1 MEENIKLIDLVIE
14 IIDARAPLS
23 TRNPDIDT
31 LSVGKFRMILLNK
44 SDMSDKNDNIKW
56 CNYFESKG
64 IKCIEVNSKTGLG
77 IKGIDK
83 TIKEVCKEKIERDRK
98 RGILNRPIRCMIVG
112 IPNVGKSTLMNALVG
127 ERLSIITSKAQ
138 TTRHRIMGIVNG
150 DDFQIVYT
158 DTPGIV
164 NPHYKLH
171 EQMMGFVNSAL
182 EDADL
187 FILVTE
193 IGETFKNQE
202 VLAKIIR
209 SETPVILVI
218 NKIDLSDQQT
228 INDKI
233 AYWRNQ
239 IPRAIII
246 PASATEHFNI
256 DNIFDNI
263 LDLLP
268 ENPPYFPK
276 DELTDR
282 SMRFFVSEIIREK
295 LLLFYQKEIP
305 YSCEVA
311 VESYEEKE
319 GVDNIRAVI
328 FVERESQK
336 AILIGHQ
343 GKSIKKVG
351 IEARKDIEE
360 FTGKRCFLNLYI
372 KVLKDWR
379 NSDRA
384 LKQFGYESE

>member
-1 MEENIKLIDLVIE
+1 MHKAGFVNIIG
-14 IIDARAPLS
+14 
-23 TRNPDIDT
+23 N
-31 LSVGKFRMILLNK
+31 
-44 SDMSDKNDNIKW
+44 
-56 CNYFESKG
+56 
-64 IKCIEVNSKTGLG
+64 
-77 IKGIDK
+77 
-83 TIKEVCKEKIERDRK
+83 
-98 RGILNRPIRCMIVG
+98 
-112 IPNVGKSTLMNALVG
+112 PNVGKSTLMNALVG

-150 DDFQIVYT
+150 EDFQIIYT

-171 EQMMGFVNSAL
+171 QQMMGVVYNAL

-187 FILVTE
+187 FLLVTE
-193 IGETFKNQE
+193 VGETLKNQE
-202 VLAKIIR
+202 LLSKIIL
-209 SETPVILVI
+209 SNTPVILVHT
-218 NKIDLSDQQT
+218 KIDLSDQQQVT
-228 INDKI
+228 EKIN
-233 AYWRNQ
+233 YWQNI
-239 IPRAIII
+239 IPRAVVI
-246 PASATEHFNI
+246 PASATERFNI
-256 DNIFDNI
+256 DAIFDHI
-263 LDLLP
+263 MQVLP

-295 LLLFYQKEIP
+295 LLLYYQKEIP

-319 GVDNIRAVI
+319 GVDSIRAI
-328 FVERESQK
+328 IYVERESQR

-360 FTGKRCFLNLYI
+360 FTGKKCFLNLYV
-372 KVLKDWR
+372 KVMKDWR

-384 LKQFGYESE
+384 LKQFGYETSD

>member
-1 MEENIKLIDLVIE
+1 MHKAGFVNIIG
-14 IIDARAPLS
+14 
-23 TRNPDIDT
+23 N
-31 LSVGKFRMILLNK
+31 
-44 SDMSDKNDNIKW
+44 
-56 CNYFESKG
+56 
-64 IKCIEVNSKTGLG
+64 
-77 IKGIDK
+77 
-83 TIKEVCKEKIERDRK
+83 
-98 RGILNRPIRCMIVG
+98 
-112 IPNVGKSTLMNALVG
+112 PNVGKSTLMNALVG

-150 DDFQIVYT
+150 EDFQIIYT

-171 EQMMGFVNSAL
+171 QQMMGVVYNAL

-187 FILVTE
+187 FLLVTE
-193 IGETFKNQE
+193 VGETLKNQE
-202 VLAKIIR
+202 LLSKIIL
-209 SETPVILVI
+209 SNTPVILVI
-218 NKIDLSDQQT
+218 NKIDLSDEQQVT
-228 INDKI
+228 EKIN
-233 AYWRNQ
+233 YWQNI
-239 IPRAIII
+239 IPRAVVI
-246 PASATEHFNI
+246 PASATERFNI
-256 DNIFDNI
+256 DAIFDHI
-263 LDLLP
+263 MQVLP

-295 LLLFYQKEIP
+295 LLLYYQKEIP

-319 GVDNIRAVI
+319 GVDSIRAI
-328 FVERESQK
+328 IYVERESQR

-360 FTGKRCFLNLYI
+360 FTGKKCFLNLYV
-372 KVLKDWR
+372 KVMKDWR

-384 LKQFGYESE
+384 LKQFGYETSD

>member
-1 MEENIKLIDLVIE
+1 MHKSGFVNIIG
-14 IIDARAPLS
+14 
-23 TRNPDIDT
+23 N
-31 LSVGKFRMILLNK
+31 
-44 SDMSDKNDNIKW
+44 
-56 CNYFESKG
+56 
-64 IKCIEVNSKTGLG
+64 
-77 IKGIDK
+77 
-83 TIKEVCKEKIERDRK
+83 
-98 RGILNRPIRCMIVG
+98 
-112 IPNVGKSTLMNALVG
+112 PNVGKSTLMNALVG

-150 DDFQIVYT
+150 EDFQIVYT

-171 EQMMGFVNSAL
+171 EQMMGFVHSAL

-187 FILVTE
+187 FLLVTE
-193 IGETFKNQE
+193 IGETFKNQD
-202 VLAKIIR
+202 VLAKIIK
-209 SETPVILVI
+209 SNTPVILAI

-228 INDKI
+228 IHDRI
-233 AYWRNQ
+233 AYWQNQ
-239 IPRAIII
+239 IPRAIIV
-246 PASATEHFNI
+246 PCSATEGFNI
-256 DNIFDNI
+256 DTIFDHI
-263 LDLLP
+263 LELLP

-295 LLLFYQKEIP
+295 LLLYYQKEIP

-311 VESYEEKE
+311 VENYQEKD

-360 FTGKRCFLNLYI
+360 FTGKKCFLNLYI
-372 KVLKDWR
+372 KVMKDWR

-384 LKQFGYESE
+384 LKLFGYGTD